1 MALVPAYRGG
11 KIFCRAVS
19 HNDRSRRGCLLMS
32 HYTRVRTRLT
42 DASLLALALTDLGFM
57 RPEVHDIAQPLIG
70 YEGDVRRTKAEVI
83 VRRDE
88 VGVASND
95 IGFAK
100 KPDGT
105 FEAIISAFDRSH
117 YGKAWLER
125 LSHAYSLR
133 AVDSFAECGG

>member
-1 MALVPAYRGG
+1 M
-11 KIFCRAVS
+11 
-19 HNDRSRRGCLLMS
+19 
-32 HYTRVRTRLT
+32 
-42 DASLLALALTDLGFM
+42 
-57 RPEVHDIAQPLIG
+57 HDIAQPLIG

-133 AVDSFAECGG
+133 AVDSFAAAQGFEIVESVPNAEGEVRLLLRRG